1 MYEPEFKLATP
12 YRYYQNG
19 IDVTWWIMNNLA
31 PPMSERF
38 FEVTCR

>member
-1 MYEPEFKLATP
+1 MFYITKEINTP

-19 IDVTWWIMNNLA
+19 LDVTYYVMNQLA
-31 PPMSERF
+31 LPMGERF